1 MPVRTFPLTGPVN
14 LSARLGHGSLTVH
27 CVDDLAEARVEVT
40 ARPGAEELVEHLTVE
55 LVGPT
60 LTVAA
65 PRQGGVFDVFGDM
78 WRKNAGVDVD
88 VTVPTGTAMK
98 IATFTAAIRIEG
110 RAGGADL
117 ATGSARIDVD
127 EVGGDLRVRSGH
139 ATVTVRRVEGGVH
152 ARTGAGEIRFA
163 EVAGDLDCV
172 CGSGQVIV
180 DSVQGRVRCRAGS
193 GEARFGAVHAD
204 VDLASGSGPLT
215 VGLPAGLTARL
226 DLQTGSGRVA
236 SDLPVGERPADGR
249 NAITVRARTGSGDVL
264 VRRAA

>member
-27 CVDDLAEARVEVT
+27 CVDDLTEARVDIT
-40 ARPGAEELVEHLTVE
+40 ARPGAEELAEHITVE

-60 LTVAA
+60 LTVTA

-98 IATFTAAIRIEG
+98 VASFTAGVRVEG
-110 RAGGADL
+110 RCGGADI
-117 ATGSARIDVD
+117 ANGAARIDLD
-127 EVGGDLRVRSGH
+127 DVGGDLRVRSGN
-139 ATVTVRRVEGGVH
+139 ATVTVGRIAGSVQ
-152 ARTGAGEIRFA
+152 ARTGAGDIHLA
-163 EVAGDLDCV
+163 EVTGDLDCV
-172 CGSGQVIV
+172 CGSGQVVV
-180 DSVQGRVRCRAGS
+180 DSVRGRVRCRAGS

-226 DLQTGSGRVA
+226 DLQTGSGRVT
-236 SDLPVGERPADGR
+236 SDLPVGDRPADAR
-249 NAITVRARTGSGDVL
+249 NAISVRARTGSGDVL